1 MVLSELV
8 HFLRRRVRP
17 PEPESEQCLLGT
29 EPTCFSTARLS
40 SPQRQHID
48 ALLKR
53 LKTKLA
59 CEPEDRANG
68 IDDECCVCVQRRAS
82 VRAFPCSHKVF
93 CRNCAVQLIEVVY
106 HLRFRK
112 SYVKMN
118 LSVNS
123 IDALLKRLKTKLA
136 CEPEDRANGIDDECC
151 VCVQRRASVRAFPC
165 SHKVFCRNCAVQLI
179 ERAINENKMRMSCI
193 ICRRDIARLQ
203 YSRPSR
209 CEDVNHNIVEM
220 FGTFCD

>member
-17 PEPESEQCLLGT
+17 LEAESEQCLLSS
-29 EPTCFSTARLS
+29 EHTCCSTAKLL

-68 IDDECCVCVQRRAS
+68 IDDECCVCVHRRAS

-93 CRNCAVQLIEVVY
+93 CRNCAVQLIE
-106 HLRFRK
+106 H
-112 SYVKMN
+112 
-118 LSVNS
+118 
-123 IDALLKRLKTKLA
+123 
-136 CEPEDRANGIDDECC
+136 
-151 VCVQRRASVRAFPC
+151 
-165 SHKVFCRNCAVQLI
+165 
-179 ERAINENKMRMSCI
+179 AINENRMRMSCI

-209 CEDVNHNIVEM
+209 SAEVRRQKTLLDGNENRNSTSAAFTAPVLNNAIWRSPDV
-220 FGTFCD
+220 FSKYPCQTFPTPITLSSSQ

>member
-40 SPQRQHID
+40 SPQRQH
-48 ALLKR
+48 
-53 LKTKLA
+53 
-59 CEPEDRANG
+59 
-68 IDDECCVCVQRRAS
+68 
-82 VRAFPCSHKVF
+82 
-93 CRNCAVQLIEVVY
+93 
-106 HLRFRK
+106 
-112 SYVKMN
+112 
-118 LSVNS
+118 

>member
-8 HFLRRRVRP
+8 HFLRRRVRA
-17 PEPESEQCLLGT
+17 PEPESEHCLLDS
-29 EPTCFSTARLS
+29 EPTCCSTARLP

-53 LKTKLA
+53 LKKKLA

-93 CRNCAVQLIEVVY
+93 CRNCAVQLIEY
-106 HLRFRK
+106 
-112 SYVKMN
+112 
-118 LSVNS
+118 
-123 IDALLKRLKTKLA
+123 
-136 CEPEDRANGIDDECC
+136 
-151 VCVQRRASVRAFPC
+151 
-165 SHKVFCRNCAVQLI
+165 
-179 ERAINENKMRMSCI
+179 AINENRMRMSCI

-209 CEDVNHNIVEM
+209 SAQVRKQQAFLVDNAPVSSETWVRVPLSSKCQNISFYRITLMIPIGPQNVQCRRGEDEIGAQYSDALV
-220 FGTFCD
+220 

>member
-8 HFLRRRVRP
+8 HFLRRRVRA
-17 PEPESEQCLLGT
+17 PEPESEHCLLDS
-29 EPTCFSTARLS
+29 EPTCCSTARLP

-53 LKTKLA
+53 LKKKLA

-93 CRNCAVQLIEVVY
+93 CRNCAVQLIEY
-106 HLRFRK
+106 
-112 SYVKMN
+112 
-118 LSVNS
+118 
-123 IDALLKRLKTKLA
+123 
-136 CEPEDRANGIDDECC
+136 
-151 VCVQRRASVRAFPC
+151 
-165 SHKVFCRNCAVQLI
+165 
-179 ERAINENKMRMSCI
+179 AINENRMRMSCI

-209 CEDVNHNIVEM
+209 SAQVRKQQAFLVDNVSRNSTASTA
-220 FGTFCD
+220 TFTTVRVLNDTIWCSPEVFPKCSCQTFPTPVTLSQ